1 MSEEEYPENGEQ
13 QPNFTETPQSDEQE
27 PAPATTADAF
37 SATEYDASDK
47 PESRSEFAARYE
59 QAKQREI
66 AKLQEQIEA
75 QNKSKKQKRKFWI
88 KTSLLLVLII
98 ASVFIMFTIT
108 HYVSDGKTKKFSEM
122 LLGINWGLFA
132 LLVAALLLHMI
143 VESAKYA
150 YLLKISTGKFRFRN
164 SIKAMFLGRYYDGI
178 TPFSSGGQPFQIY
191 YLHKKDIPAGAATA
205 VPLTRFIVSTI
216 IWGLFALVLMAV
228 SSFVLRETGNA
239 VTETTRIIAWISIVL
254 NLLFPIGVV
263 MISFFPKAGKK
274 AIVWLVNLLSKFRI
288 VKRKYAVSKK
298 YVYEVQEY
306 CNSIK
311 VLFSK
316 WWKLLPLIL
325 LCIVESAIN
334 VSLPFFVVISVADIA
349 PTYDLLMQIVVL
361 NCISQYSAYLI
372 PTPGNTGAMEMTTS
386 LVFVTVT
393 GIAPVIGWV
402 VLVWRLVTYYVYIV
416 SGIGINIFEI
426 IRDAVRNKRAAR
438 KLKTK

>member
-1 MSEEEYPENGEQ
+1 ML
-13 QPNFTETPQSDEQE
+13 F
-27 PAPATTADAF
+27 
-37 SATEYDASDK
+37 
-47 PESRSEFAARYE
+47 RS
-59 QAKQREI
+59 
-66 AKLQEQIEA
+66 
-75 QNKSKKQKRKFWI
+75 
-88 KTSLLLVLII
+88 
-98 ASVFIMFTIT
+98 
-108 HYVSDGKTKKFSEM
+108 
-122 LLGINWGLFA
+122 
-132 LLVAALLLHMI
+132 
-143 VESAKYA
+143 
-150 YLLKISTGKFRFRN
+150 
-164 SIKAMFLGRYYDGI
+164 
-178 TPFSSGGQPFQIY
+178 
-191 YLHKKDIPAGAATA
+191 
-205 VPLTRFIVSTI
+205 
-216 IWGLFALVLMAV
+216 
-228 SSFVLRETGNA
+228 
-239 VTETTRIIAWISIVL
+239 
-254 NLLFPIGVV
+254 
-263 MISFFPKAGKK
+263 
-274 AIVWLVNLLSKFRI
+274 FRI

>member
-27 PAPATTADAF
+27 PTPATTADAF

-402 VLVWRLVTYYVYIV
+402 VLVWLLVTYYVYIV